1 MTQEQKQEPKVYAR
15 MSREVYERFEKQFPP
30 IMTPKSDIESAY
42 NLGIQAVL
50 SALRKDIV
58 IS

>member
-1 MTQEQKQEPKVYAR
+1 

-42 NLGIQAVL
+42 SLGIQAVL